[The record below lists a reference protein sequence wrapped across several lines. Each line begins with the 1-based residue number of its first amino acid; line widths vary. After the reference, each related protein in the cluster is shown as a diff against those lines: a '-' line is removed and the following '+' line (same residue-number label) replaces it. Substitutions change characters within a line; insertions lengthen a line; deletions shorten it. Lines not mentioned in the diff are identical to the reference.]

1 MFVKLIILNFFM
13 YTEFLKKVGQ
23 TVIKVGTF
31 DGLKL
36 LKLKR
41 KQLWSESKI
50 FSKLF
55 KMINRCI

>member
-1 MFVKLIILNFFM
+1 M

-23 TVIKVGTF
+23 TVVKVGTF

-41 KQLWSESKI
+41 KQKI
-50 FSKLF
+50 VE
-55 KMINRCI
+55 